1 LLDETPTAVDVLVGW
16 ELSVDVKD
24 FEDNDRDE
32 ACVVVLSELDT
43 LVVFEVFV
51 EVLLDDVC
59 EVDITFDSE

>member
-1 LLDETPTAVDVLVGW
+1 MLVGW